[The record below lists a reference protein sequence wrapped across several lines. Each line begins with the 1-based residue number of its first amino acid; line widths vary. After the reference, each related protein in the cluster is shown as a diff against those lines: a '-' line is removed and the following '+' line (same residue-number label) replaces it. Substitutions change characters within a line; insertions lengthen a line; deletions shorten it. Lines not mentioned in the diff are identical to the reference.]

1 MRLPDG
7 HRSVYQNASYEIEK
21 VIISMFMA
29 IFKRLFKKKPKV
41 QTGIPREK
49 FIQLI
54 NLGYDKFKSKEEIQ
68 EFVEEGKYKPHFRL

>member
-1 MRLPDG
+1 MRSLN
-7 HRSVYQNASYEIEK
+7 RSVCQNASYEIEK

-68 EFVEEGKYKPHFRL
+68 EFVEEGKY

>member
-1 MRLPDG
+1 MNG
-7 HRSVYQNASYEIEK
+7 QFVYASDEIEK

-29 IFKRLFKKKPKV
+29 IFKRLFRKKPKV

-68 EFVEEGKYKPHFRL
+68 EFVEEGKYLTESHFRC

>member
-1 MRLPDG
+1 
-7 HRSVYQNASYEIEK
+7 
-21 VIISMFMA
+21 MFMA
-29 IFKRLFKKKPKV
+29 IFKRLFRKKPKV

-68 EFVEEGKYKPHFRL
+68 EFVEEGKYLTEPYFRWLKYMIIGI

>member
-1 MRLPDG
+1 
-7 HRSVYQNASYEIEK
+7 
-21 VIISMFMA
+21 MFMA

-68 EFVEEGKYKPHFRL
+68 EFVQEGKKITHFLHDHVESIFYNETYT